1 MSLARVEIKK
11 AIVTVEE
18 DGALLFTNK
27 QGEEEGTMRLAS
39 VDPPGTWRLV
49 KFGFS
54 QVVLAMGEWLVWI
67 DGDAR
72 KVVRR
77 VRARGKVEG
86 LAVEGDK
93 LVARIEDGLRQ
104 TFDVQ
109 TGEAKVAAPITAL
122 AARGDLVIAGDKSG
136 RVRILHGDRDAGA
149 LSAGEAVIG
158 VHLTKR
164 EMAVAA
170 TSRVLVR
177 APKPWSAP
185 KPVALR
191 GAASAF
197 AADDLYAFAG
207 TMTGGVD
214 VYDLENGKSVTSYA
228 LTEDDRITA
237 LARLP
242 GALLAVGT
250 GALDGRVLLVDVAE
264 AKVVHRLTPHQE
276 AFGVTCLACDPR
288 GRIVASG
295 GDDGI
300 VALVDPAKGR
310 ILAKLRVRETPVGLA
325 FEQSGR
331 KLAYAF
337 ADGTAATITLT
348 AKGASVDDIAIQNVA
363 HVAWS
368 GAAGPAFGLSDGAVS
383 RPVASAR
390 VASELR

>member
-1 MSLARVEIKK
+1 MSLARVELKK
-11 AIVTVEE
+11 GAASIED
-18 DGALLFTNK
+18 DGALRFTNR
-27 QGEEEGTMRLAS
+27 QGEEEGTLRLAS
-39 VDPPGTWRLV
+39 VDPPDTWRLV

-54 QVVLAMGEWLVWI
+54 QLVLAMGDWLVWI

-77 VRARGKVEG
+77 VRARAKVVG

-93 LVARIEDGLRQ
+93 LVARIEDGLTQ
-104 TFDVQ
+104 TFNVQ

-122 AARGDLVIAGDKSG
+122 SARGELVIAGDKAG
-136 RVRILHGDRDAGA
+136 RVRILKGDADAGA
-149 LSAGEAVIG
+149 LTAGEAVIG

-164 EMAVAA
+164 EMVVAA
-170 TSRVLVR
+170 TARVLVR

-185 KPVALR
+185 RPVALR

-214 VYDLENGKSVTSYA
+214 VYDLENGKPVTSYA
-228 LTEDDRITA
+228 LTEDDRVTA

-264 AKVVHRLTPHQE
+264 AKVVHRLSPHQE

-288 GRIVASG
+288 GRLVASG

-300 VALVDPAKGR
+300 VALLDPAKGR
-310 ILAKLRVRETPVGLA
+310 VLAKLRVRETPVGLA
-325 FEQSGR
+325 FEQTGR
-331 KLAYAF
+331 KLVCAF

-348 AKGASVDDIAIQNVA
+348 AKGAAVDDIAIKNVA
-363 HVAWS
+363 HVAW
-368 GAAGPAFGLSDGAVS
+368 GGTTGPAFGLSDGAVS
-383 RPVASAR
+383 RTPSAAGAVSR
-390 VASELR
+390 AV